1 MQRDRRGRRGP
12 FHPRERTM
20 SPVTSMTG
28 RNLGVAPAFVGLEGT
43 RLVTT
48 NHSADQWI
56 DPVTPRGRA

>member
-1 MQRDRRGRRGP
+1 
-12 FHPRERTM
+12 M

-28 RNLGVAPAFVGLEGT
+28 RNLGVAPAFVGLKGT
-43 RLVTT
+43 RPVTT